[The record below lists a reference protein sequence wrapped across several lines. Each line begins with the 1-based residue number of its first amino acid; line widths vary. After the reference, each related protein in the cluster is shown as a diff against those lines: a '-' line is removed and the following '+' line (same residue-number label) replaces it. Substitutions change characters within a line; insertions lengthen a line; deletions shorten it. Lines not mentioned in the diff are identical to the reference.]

1 MTVSLDAKKLH
12 LTEIIQAVGRTAVAC
27 SGGVDSTFL
36 LKTACDTL
44 GTENVVALFADT
56 PLRPAGENRDME
68 ELAGLIGCRL
78 ITVELDPLAW
88 PEFTDNPLERCYL
101 CKKKIYTIFIER
113 LGELQMTVL
122 MDGTNLDDLGD
133 YRPGLQ
139 AIEELGVIT
148 PLADAGLTKHEIR
161 QLSRSAELPNWN
173 KPSSSCLAT
182 RIATDQSITNKKLE
196 IIAKCESELHRL
208 NFFGCRVRLRDD
220 FAIIELAEGDA
231 VRFSEAET
239 SRIILDFFNDIN
251 IQKVYL
257 DVRPRASV
265 QP

>member
-1 MTVSLDAKKLH
+1 MTVSLDAKRRH
-12 LTEIIQAVGRTAVAC
+12 LTDIIQTVGRTAVAC

-36 LKTACDTL
+36 LKTACDVL
-44 GTENVVALFADT
+44 GSDNVVALFANT
-56 PLRPAGENRDME
+56 PLLPAGEDSDMVD
-68 ELAGLIGCRL
+68 LAGLIGCRL

-101 CKKKIYTIFIER
+101 CKKKIYTTFFER

-122 MDGTNLDDLGD
+122 MDGTNLDDLDD

-148 PLADAGLTKHEIR
+148 PLADAGLTKQEIR

-182 RIATDQSITNKKLE
+182 RIATDQSITNKKLK

-231 VRFSEAET
+231 VRFSEVET
-239 SRIILDFFNDIN
+239 SRIALDFFNDIN
-251 IQKVYL
+251 IKKVYL